1 MEAAREQI
9 ARGVSAET
17 PESSD
22 GSHPEKEKATD
33 THGCVPLDSHA
44 V

>member
-1 MEAAREQI
+1 MEAAREQMV
-9 ARGVSAET
+9 RGVSA
-17 PESSD
+17 ESSD